1 MSFRSSVASSV
12 VSNKTSEQA
21 RQPGGK
27 YAGIR
32 PAQPRNNK
40 LKPGEYIIEF
50 VRTYKSR
57 TEGTFMFDAKVIEV
71 ISGGSS
77 ATQEGETALGLINIA
92 GKSYDI
98 GMPVLVSLTMSLCNC
113 ETQEQLNAEEPE
125 WDLLLDALCEEERGT
140 SSQFGLNPS
149 KDRKVWVRCWH
160 STKADKNGE
169 PYQNFEF
176 RPHSEDGK

>member
-1 MSFRSSVASSV
+1 MSFRNATSSKSAATP
-12 VSNKTSEQA
+12 NQNQGRTN
-21 RQPGGK
+21 K
-27 YAGIR
+27 YAAIR

-40 LKPGEYIIEF
+40 IKPGEYIFEF

-57 TEGTFMFDAKVIEV
+57 TEGTFMFDGKIVELLE
-71 ISGGSS
+71 GGDK
-77 ATQEGETALGLINIA
+77 ATQAGEVALGLINIA

-98 GMPVLVSLTMSLCNC
+98 GMPVLVSLTMALCGC

-140 SSQFGLNPS
+140 SSEYGLNPAAG
-149 KDRKVWVRCWH
+149 KRVWMRCWH
-160 STKADKNGE
+160 SQKLDKEGN

-176 RPHSEDGK
+176 RAHFEDGK